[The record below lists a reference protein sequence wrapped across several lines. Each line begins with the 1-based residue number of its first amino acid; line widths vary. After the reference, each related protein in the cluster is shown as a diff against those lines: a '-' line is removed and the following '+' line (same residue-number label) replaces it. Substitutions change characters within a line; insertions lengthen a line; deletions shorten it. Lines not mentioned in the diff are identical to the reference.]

1 MAPTKEELKMKER
14 EDQLKREADAAE
26 VARKRKLETEAVRKE
41 VSEHRQAIDQLNI
54 KFKRSGENILN
65 WFSMTDS
72 NKDGFMEPND
82 LKGLLL
88 RAGVNVTDQ
97 NLLKVFE
104 IIDLQQTGRINYNDF
119 VNVVQRNVQLP
130 LEQIVRKR
138 RKEKGESLVDQI
150 EEVVIDPEEKKRVD
164 AYKSYQAEV
173 ASK

>member
-1 MAPTKEELKMKER
+1 MKER
-14 EDQLKREADAAE
+14 EDQLKKEAETAE
-26 VARKRKLETEAVRKE
+26 LAKRRKLETEAVRKE
-41 VSEHRQAIDQLNI
+41 VGEHRKAIDQLNM

-65 WFSMTDS
+65 WFTMTDS

-82 LKGLLL
+82 LKGLLQ

-104 IIDLQQTGRINYNDF
+104 VIDLQQTGRINYNDF
-119 VNVVQRNVQLP
+119 VNVVQRNIQLP

-138 RKEKGESLVDQI
+138 RKDKGESLADHI
-150 EEVVIDPEEKKRVD
+150 EEEVDPEEKKRVE

-173 ASK
+173 ASEQNQDIGTV

>member
-1 MAPTKEELKMKER
+1 
-14 EDQLKREADAAE
+14 
-26 VARKRKLETEAVRKE
+26 
-41 VSEHRQAIDQLNI
+41 
-54 KFKRSGENILN
+54 
-65 WFSMTDS
+65 MTDS

-138 RKEKGESLVDQI
+138 RKEKGESLVDHV
-150 EEVVIDPEEKKRVD
+150 EEVVIDPEEKKSCLLYTSPSPRD
-164 AYKSYQAEV
+164 RG
-173 ASK
+173 